1 MQSNKFLKIAE
12 RIAKEDKALFD
23 ALIEFEKT
31 KKLRTKERL
40 NFTID
45 KVIAGKFK
53 RFCKE
58 HGYNMSAKVEQVIAE
73 LIKKRNN

>member
-1 MQSNKFLKIAE
+1 MPLNKFLKIAD

-31 KKLRTKERL
+31 KKMKTKERM

-45 KVIAGKFK
+45 KVTAEKFK
-53 RFCKE
+53 RFCRE
-58 HGYNMSAKVEQVIAE
+58 HGYNMSAKVEQVISRI
-73 LIKKRNN
+73 IKQNN